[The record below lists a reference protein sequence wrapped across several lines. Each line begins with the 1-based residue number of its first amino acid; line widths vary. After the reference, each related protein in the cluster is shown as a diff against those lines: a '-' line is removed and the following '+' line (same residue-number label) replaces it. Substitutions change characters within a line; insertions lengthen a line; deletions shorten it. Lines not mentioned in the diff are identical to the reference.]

1 LKQNA
6 DYIRWSHLTSNPNI
20 FVLDEI
26 DLNEQFIKLA
36 IFQKVKISS
45 IH

>member
-1 LKQNA
+1 
-6 DYIRWSHLTSNPNI
+6 
-20 FVLDEI
+20 LDEI